1 MSTNASKSYLIS
13 LLSGSEHGTFGY
25 LAGGGYTTEIYLL
38 VNSSMMR

>member
-25 LAGGGYTTEIYLL
+25 LAGGGILLKFTYL
-38 VNSSMMR
+38 